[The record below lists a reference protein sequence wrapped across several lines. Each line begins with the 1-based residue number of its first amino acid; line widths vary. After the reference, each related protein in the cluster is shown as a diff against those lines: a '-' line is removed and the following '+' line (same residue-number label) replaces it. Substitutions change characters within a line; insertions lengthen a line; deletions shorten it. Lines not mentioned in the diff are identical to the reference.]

1 MSDMEERLARVEQAH
16 RRVEQAVFGNG
27 HAGMDERLR
36 RLEEAQAR
44 NEKARVIDAEH
55 IYHRLEA
62 LQKQVTDLA
71 GTLREQAGGW
81 QVARWGAGLTL
92 PVVLTLL
99 SYIAYRLSVV
109 SQ

>member
-1 MSDMEERLARVEQAH
+1 MEERLKRLETAQKRV
-16 RRVEQAVFGNG
+16 VEAVFGNG

-55 IYHRLEA
+55 IYERLEQ
-62 LQKQVTDLA
+62 LQTQVTDLV

-81 QVARWGAGLTL
+81 QVAKIGAGFGIPLIL
-92 PVVLTLL
+92 GLL
-99 SYIAYRLSVV
+99 SFIAYRLSVV
-109 SQ
+109 MQ